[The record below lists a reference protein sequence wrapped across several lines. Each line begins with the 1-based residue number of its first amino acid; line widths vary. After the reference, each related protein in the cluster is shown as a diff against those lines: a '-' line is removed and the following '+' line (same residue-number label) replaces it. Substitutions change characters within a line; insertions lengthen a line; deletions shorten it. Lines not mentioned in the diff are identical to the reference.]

1 MHMPAKG
8 PPFHHDSGKK
18 KSAMLEMSPRT
29 RPRELS
35 CLILWI
41 VLILLA
47 GILPLNNFVGHAHW
61 EYIKWVP
68 TAEDIRSPKYL
79 LDIFFDMIGNTALFF
94 PLGYF
99 LSRLLTSSSPSQRW
113 LLAAGIGGTLSLGI
127 EFYQVYCHNRFPSI
141 FDVITNVTGTL
152 MGVHFSLSRKTALPA
167 RLNPNLTPNPQNRSH
182 TP

>member
-8 PPFHHDSGKK
+8 PPFHHDSCKK
-18 KSAMLEMSPRT
+18 KRTMLEMSLRT
-29 RPRELS
+29 KTRDLS

-47 GILPLNNFVGHAHW
+47 GIFPLNKLVGHAHG
-61 EYIKWVP
+61 EYSKWVP
-68 TAEDIRSPKYL
+68 TVEDIRSPKYL

-99 LSRLLTSSSPSQRW
+99 LSRLLISSSPLQRW

-127 EFYQVYCHNRFPSI
+127 EFYQVYCHNRFPSV
-141 FDVITNVTGTL
+141 FDVITNVIGTL
-152 MGVHFSLSRKTALPA
+152 MGVYFSLSRKIALPA
-167 RLNPNLTPNPQNRSH
+167 RPNPNVTSNPQNRSH
-182 TP
+182 TL

>member
-18 KSAMLEMSPRT
+18 KRAMLEMSPRT

-141 FDVITNVTGTL
+141 FDVITNVTGAL
-152 MGVHFSLSRKTALPA
+152 IGVHVPFSRKGALPA
-167 RLNPNLTPNPQNRSH
+167 PQNPNVTPNP
-182 TP
+182 